1 MFVMSERR
9 RLFTH
14 MSVLVKRFS
23 DLLLEH
29 VLGMLHIVLANHEIV
44 FGCIKIKTKSISN
57 QQG

>member
-1 MFVMSERR
+1 
-9 RLFTH
+9 